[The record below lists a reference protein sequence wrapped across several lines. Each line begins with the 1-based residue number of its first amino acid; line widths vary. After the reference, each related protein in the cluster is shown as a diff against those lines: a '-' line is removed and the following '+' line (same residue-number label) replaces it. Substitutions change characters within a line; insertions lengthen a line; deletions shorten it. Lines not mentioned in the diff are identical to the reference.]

1 MKSVKSSVVI
11 AKLLGSEGFTDHVGN
26 AIERYWKKTVM
37 RRQASR
43 KFARIEK
50 EFSALITEKM
60 DMKERMLLG
69 RFIALHK
76 RMSFDT
82 GLRIG
87 LTAYALKV
95 DKPVELDEPRE
106 AVVDPQVTA

>member
-1 MKSVKSSVVI
+1 MSIKSSIVI

-26 AIERYWKKTVM
+26 AVEKYWKQTIM

-43 KFARIEK
+43 KIARIEK
-50 EFSALITEKM
+50 EFSALITEKL

-87 LTAYALKV
+87 LVAHAVKQ
-95 DKPVELDEPRE
+95 DKEVELEPE
-106 AVVDPQVTA
+106 ATL